1 MPVSLRNDL
10 FGTAMNRRT
19 KVVATIG
26 PASDSPESLR
36 AMMLAGM
43 DVARLG
49 LAHETLEIALQRFA
63 RIRSVSA
70 DLGHKVGILVDL
82 PGPKVRAGSLAG
94 NGVVLNGGT
103 LIRVVPGVGPSSAE
117 VITVDYPALLDDVQL
132 GDHLAFGDGAVVVE
146 AVEHTGDALVVRVLH
161 GGPLKGRPGVHV
173 PADRLRVTAPTPE
186 DLRMLDA
193 FVEVGVD
200 MVALSFV
207 RSAHDVRRVGTEP
220 HPEGP
225 LVVAKIETRAA
236 VDNLDS
242 IVAEAGA
249 IMVARGDLGAEFP
262 IEEVPHL
269 QKRIISTCIA
279 LGRPVITATQMLE
292 SMVTAPSPTRAE
304 ASDIANAVFDGT
316 SALMLSAESAVGAD
330 PINAVATMARIAK
343 RADEEFDYERW
354 ATTVAVHHR
363 QQVSQQSRDD
373 AVSNT
378 MSMAAWRTATDTGAK
393 AILCISRTGFT
404 VRSIARFRPEAPILA
419 FSTDDRTCHQVS
431 LSWGA
436 TPYLLPAGV
445 AGADRIDQVLAAA
458 VATGVVTSGDLVA
471 VLHGSDYYPGRATDT
486 VRLVMV
492 P

>member
-1 MPVSLRNDL
+1 
-10 FGTAMNRRT
+10 MNRRT

-26 PASDSPESLR
+26 PASDSPEALR
-36 AMMLAGM
+36 RMMDAGM

-49 LAHETLEIALQRFA
+49 LAHETLEIALDRFA
-63 RIRSVSA
+63 RIRAISA
-70 DLGHKVGILVDL
+70 EQGRKVGILVDL
-82 PGPKVRAGSLAG
+82 PGPKVRAGAVTG
-94 NGVVLNGGT
+94 NGMILNDGT
-103 LIRVVPGVGPSSAE
+103 LIRVEPGVGPSSLE
-117 VITVDYPALLDDVQL
+117 VITVDYPSLLEDVQL

-173 PADRLRVTAPTPE
+173 PADRLRVAAPTPD
-186 DLRMLDA
+186 DLRLLDA

-207 RSAHDVRRVGTEP
+207 RSAHDVRRVGTQP

-236 VDNLDS
+236 VDNLDA
-242 IVAEAGA
+242 IVVEAGA

-269 QKRIISTCIA
+269 QKRIIGTCIA

-304 ASDIANAVFDGT
+304 ASDIANAVFDGS

-330 PINAVATMARIAK
+330 PVNAVATMARIAK

-363 QQVSQQSRDD
+363 LQVSKQSRDD

-419 FSTDDRTCHQVS
+419 FSTDDRTCHQVA

-436 TPYLLPAGV
+436 TPYLLPDADPGV
-445 AGADRIDQVLAAA
+445 KRIDQVLAAA
-458 VATGVVTSGDLVA
+458 VGTGVVSSGDLVA
-471 VLHGSDYYPGRATDT
+471 VLHGSTYYPGQATDT
-486 VRLVMV
+486 VRLVTV

>member
-1 MPVSLRNDL
+1 
-10 FGTAMNRRT
+10 MNRRT

-26 PASDSPESLR
+26 PASDSPAALR
-36 AMMLAGM
+36 SMIGAGM

-49 LAHETLEIALQRFA
+49 LAHETLEIALERFA
-63 RIRSVSA
+63 RIRAVSR
-70 DLGHKVGILVDL
+70 DMDCKVGILVDL
-82 PGPKVRAGSLAG
+82 PGPKVRAGSVPAS
-94 NGVVLNGGT
+94 GVMLNDGAM
-103 LIRVVPGVGPSSAE
+103 IRVEPGVGPSSAE
-117 VITVDYPALLDDVQL
+117 VITVDYPSLLEDVHL

-146 AVEHTGDALVVRVLH
+146 AVEHTGDALVVRVLN

-173 PADRLRVTAPTPE
+173 PADRLRVAAPTPD

-236 VDNLDS
+236 VDNLDA
-242 IVAEAGA
+242 IVVAAGA

-269 QKRIISTCIA
+269 QKRIIATCIA

-304 ASDIANAVFDGT
+304 ASDIANAVFDGS

-343 RADEEFDYERW
+343 RADQEFDYERW
-354 ATTVAVHHR
+354 AGTVAVHHR
-363 QQVSQQSRDD
+363 NQVSQQSLND

-419 FSTDDRTCHQVS
+419 FSPDDRTCHQVS
-431 LSWGA
+431 LSWGT
-436 TPYLLPAGV
+436 TPYLLPERVDGV
-445 AGADRIDQVLAAA
+445 SRIVQVLAAA
-458 VATGVVTSGDLVA
+458 VETGVVAPGDLVA
-471 VLHGSDYYPGRATDT
+471 VLHGSDHFAGQATDT
-486 VRLVMV
+486 VRLMV
-492 P
+492 VP